1 MTKLKYTPEIR
12 ERAVQL
18 LIESEKD
25 YPSNWAAITAIAPKI
40 GCTPETLRAW
50 HQKHLDQQNPIK
62 VQQIS
67 DQEKMKQM
75 EREIKELKRANEILR
90 KAAGFFRPGG
100 ARPPTQIM
108 VDFIHNNKD
117 RYGVD
122 AICRILP
129 IAASTYY
136 RTLDLADEKHRFAR
150 EHRAKRDLH
159 DLHHAEEIKRI
170 WKESSGR
177 YGVRKVWQQLKRDGY
192 VIARCTVARLMQ
204 KLGIQG
210 VWRGKNKQTT
220 RNRDDQKRADDLVK
234 RNFNADRPDQL
245 WVSDFTYIQTNS
257 GCFYTA
263 FIIDVFSRAIVGW
276 KVSTRMNTDMVLDAL
291 EQALHDRGMPKNVI
305 HHSDRGVQYLSIRYT
320 NRLEDANLRASVDTT
335 GDSYDNA
342 LAETVNG
349 LYKTE
354 VIEYLKADWQG
365 LADVQLATLNWV
377 DWFNKKRVHSALGYV
392 SPFEFE
398 AMYYDKINPLGQ
410 VA

>member
-1 MTKLKYTPEIR
+1 
-12 ERAVQL
+12 
-18 LIESEKD
+18 
-25 YPSNWAAITAIAPKI
+25 
-40 GCTPETLRAW
+40 
-50 HQKHLDQQNPIK
+50 
-62 VQQIS
+62 
-67 DQEKMKQM
+67 
-75 EREIKELKRANEILR
+75 
-90 KAAGFFRPGG
+90 
-100 ARPPTQIM
+100 M
-108 VDFIHNNKD
+108 VDFIHNNKAL
-117 RYGVD
+117 YGVE
-122 AICRILP
+122 AICSDFTDRPFDLLPDFRI
-129 IAASTYY
+129 S
-136 RTLDLADEKHRFAR
+136 RTIQNIERN
-150 EHRAKRDLH
+150 
-159 DLHHAEEIKRI
+159 EIYMTCIMLNKLN
-170 WKESSGR
+170 EFG
-177 YGVRKVWQQLKRDGY
+177 RKVQVDMVYVKFGKKLKREGY
-192 VIARCTVARLMQ
+192 IIARCTVARLMQ

-220 RNRDDQKRADDLVK
+220 RSRDDQKRADDLVK
-234 RNFNADRPDQL
+234 RNFSADQPDHL
-245 WVSDFTYIQTNS
+245 WVADFTYIQTNS
-257 GCFYTA
+257 GWVYTA

-320 NRLEDANLRASVDTT
+320 NRLEAANLRASVGTT

-354 VIEYLKADWQG
+354 VIEYLKAYWQG